1 MMKIS
6 KSGIQ
11 TSQNQYLDKP
21 VSGSSV
27 DHTSQTNGGDRNKVQ
42 TEQDVM
48 AEKEKEDRQKQVM
61 DQYFSEQEN
70 SLRDFNS
77 RVKNSPKNM
86 FNLPVKYKATPDLTR
101 LAGASTKGAVHGL
114 IYKLKSAINKLHL
127 SDGDKALAK
136 GDINRMKGVLQ
147 KAQVKIAK
155 LAGEEKVKDR
165 QILAEAM
172 QKHRQASELEA
183 ERKHVTAARK
193 AKERVQ
199 SIDAAD
205 FSNSSSIGEFEAGGD
220 SLL

>member
-1 MMKIS
+1 MKIL

-11 TSQNQYLDKP
+11 TSQSQYLDKSVP
-21 VSGSSV
+21 GSTA
-27 DHTSQTNGGDRNKVQ
+27 DHMGQTNGSDRNQVQ
-42 TEQDVM
+42 TEQNLT

-77 RVKNSPKNM
+77 QMKNSPKNM
-86 FNLPVKYKATPDLTR
+86 FHLPVKYKATPDLTR

-127 SDGDKALAK
+127 SGGDQALAK

-155 LAGEEKVKDR
+155 LAGEEKIKER
-165 QILAEAM
+165 QMLAEAM
-172 QKHRQASELEA
+172 QKHRQARELEE

-205 FSNSSSIGEFEAGGD
+205 FSNSSTVGEVEAGGD